1 MIRESIMF
9 HHASIVSG
17 PDQGPQGEHVLPGLG
32 SMAPSVGRAMEIEVE
47 GLRLRLPA
55 PGEEPLVVGSVT
67 IRPIDLGDGRFMH
80 EIRAVR

>member
-1 MIRESIMF
+1 MIREFIMF
-9 HHASIVSG
+9 HYANIVSG
-17 PDQGPQGEHVLPGLG
+17 PAQGPQDEHVLPESGG
-32 SMAPSVGRAMEIEVE
+32 MAPLIGRSMEIEIE
-47 GLRLRLPA
+47 GRRLRLPA

>member
-1 MIRESIMF
+1 MF
-9 HHASIVSG
+9 HHVRIASG
-17 PDQGPQGEHVLPGLG
+17 PEQGPRDEHVLPEPG
-32 SMAPSVGRAMEIEVE
+32 SMAPSVDRSREIEVE

-55 PGEEPLVVGSVT
+55 AGEEPLVVGSVT